1 MDVLPEYDRP
11 ITQRKIGGGHRYKVE
26 GFDCTTCANCRKG
39 KSCIGLP
46 SVTAI
51 TGKYGDGDMYGAGYR
66 AAFNTVF
73 GAYTDKDKT
82 DLAEYDAA
90 SGQGILQSYAED
102 IHQLYGEVRGAEG
115 IPTEEWLWFR
125 KTAEAVKT
133 PSQTGMEIGN
143 KVHSMLQEWL
153 QARIDG
159 VDAFITIDP
168 QIRDQAAAIVNWLD
182 QHECEILDVEVN
194 VFHPEGLYG
203 GQVDCIARRGN
214 SLLVL
219 DWKSG
224 KGIYKDY
231 AAQVAAYI
239 MAYEAMTG
247 LTVSE
252 GWVLRSGVDGSFE
265 AQKIADL
272 AAAKRLFVN
281 LQTTKESWDAIT
293 WEEGT

>member
-1 MDVLPEYDRP
+1 M
-11 ITQRKIGGGHRYKVE
+11 
-26 GFDCTTCANCRKG
+26 
-39 KSCIGLP
+39 
-46 SVTAI
+46 
-51 TGKYGDGDMYGAGYR
+51 
-66 AAFNTVF
+66 F

-82 DLAEYDAA
+82 AVDEQGFLIGFAEHADDWMGNHGLDARDLLALR
-90 SGQGILQSYAED
+90 QQ
-102 IHQLYGEVRGAEG
+102 
-115 IPTEEWLWFR
+115 
-125 KTAEAVKT
+125 AEAIKT
-133 PSQTGMEIGN
+133 PSQIGMEIGN
-143 KVHSMLQEWL
+143 KVHGMLKEWL

>member
-1 MDVLPEYDRP
+1 MDVLPEYDRL
-11 ITQRKIGGGHRYKVE
+11 IIQRKIGGGHRYKVE

-46 SVTAI
+46 SVTGI

-73 GAYTDKDKT
+73 GAYTNSDRNAVDDT
-82 DLAEYDAA
+82 
-90 SGQGILQSYAED
+90 GFLQTGSRTRPA
-102 IHQLYGEVRGAEG
+102 IQL
-115 IPTEEWLWFR
+115 R
-125 KTAEAVKT
+125 KEAEAIKT
-133 PSQTGMEIGN
+133 PSQVGMAVGTE
-143 KVHSMLQEWL
+143 VHSMLQDWL
-153 QARIDG
+153 QSKIDG
-159 VDAFITIDP
+159 TEVFLSGDHIE
-168 QIRDQAAAIVNWLD
+168 QARRIVTWLD

-194 VFHPEGLYG
+194 VFHPMLLYG

-214 SLLVL
+214 SLMVL

-231 AAQVAAYI
+231 AAQVAAYA
-239 MAYEAMTG
+239 MAYECMTG
-247 LTVSE
+247 EVVNE

-272 AAAKRLFVN
+272 DVAKMLFIN
-281 LQTTKESWDAIT
+281 LHTTKATWDVIQ
-293 WEEGT
+293 WEDGT